1 MRKKDMINKSIAG
14 EIIQELN
21 EIKKM
26 QKTADSYWSLWSNTC
41 SGFFTLFCC

>member
-26 QKTADSYWSLWSNTC
+26 QQRMDSYWTISTNTC
-41 SGFFTLFCC
+41 GELYTVFCC

>member
-1 MRKKDMINKSIAG
+1 MQKEVMQNEIKAG
-14 EIIQELN
+14 AVDKELA